1 MNCPVCKEPMIVLE
15 LHKIEIDNCVS
26 CGGIWLDGGELE
38 LLLEGAGQKNATLN
52 SLKIDSETKEKKR
65 PCPICLKKMAKVV
78 FASGSGG
85 EKKVLI
91 DKCRAND
98 GIWFD
103 KGELSQ
109 TIEMES
115 SDIDNK
121 ILAMLKDIFGQKQ

>member
-1 MNCPVCKEPMIVLE
+1 
-15 LHKIEIDNCVS
+15 
-26 CGGIWLDGGELE
+26 
-38 LLLEGAGQKNATLN
+38 
-52 SLKIDSETKEKKR
+52 
-65 PCPICLKKMAKVV
+65 MAKVV

-115 SDIDNK
+115 SDKDNK